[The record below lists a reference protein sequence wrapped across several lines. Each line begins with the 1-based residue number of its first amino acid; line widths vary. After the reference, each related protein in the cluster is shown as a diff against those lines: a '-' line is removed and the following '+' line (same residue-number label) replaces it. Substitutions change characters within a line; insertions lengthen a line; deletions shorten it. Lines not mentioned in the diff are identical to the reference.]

1 MLGGMGELSFLTN
14 HARVLRFLAG
24 DPTARLRD
32 IASVL
37 GMTERRAFGIVNDLS
52 EAGYLIKGTDG
63 RRNRYAIQP
72 QQPLR
77 ESIAREWTVGEVLEL
92 FVGADTG
99 KQVQPPRCSR

>member
-37 GMTERRAFGIVNDLS
+37 GTAAAKVAS
-52 EAGYLIKGTDG
+52 PA
-63 RRNRYAIQP
+63 
-72 QQPLR
+72 
-77 ESIAREWTVGEVLEL
+77 
-92 FVGADTG
+92 
-99 KQVQPPRCSR
+99 